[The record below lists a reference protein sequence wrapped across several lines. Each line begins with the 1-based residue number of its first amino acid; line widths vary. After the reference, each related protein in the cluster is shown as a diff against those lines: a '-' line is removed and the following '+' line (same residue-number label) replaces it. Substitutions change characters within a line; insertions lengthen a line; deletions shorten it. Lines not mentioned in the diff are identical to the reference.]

1 MVPFVSVS
9 LSQSDRYYDLG
20 TYHRQVDTPS
30 AQAQTWVD
38 RGLVWAYAFNH
49 DEAIRCFERAL
60 ELDPDLAIARWGIAY
75 SVGPN
80 YNKAWEAFDPV
91 DLAASLARARME
103 LGLATTGRASAV
115 ERAMI
120 EALKGRFPTDDPDDI
135 DALHAG
141 HVSYADA
148 MATLAEVYPDD
159 VDVQALAADAL
170 VNVTAWALWDTR
182 TGEPAPGSR
191 VLEAKRILDDAL
203 AVAAGREH
211 PGVLHLYLHTMEM
224 SATPQDALPAADL
237 LRGLVPDAGHLQHMA
252 SHIDVLCGDYR
263 NSVVSNLTAVQA
275 DRLFVEREGPLNFY
289 SLYRAHNLHFVVYSA
304 MFEGNSAIAL
314 RAADELAE
322 QLTPELLAIESP
334 PMADWLE
341 AFVPLRIHVLVRFG
355 RWDELISQPV
365 PDDVDLYC
373 TTAATIHYG
382 RGVAHAAKGQI
393 AQAHAEREAFTAAY
407 GRIPE
412 SRYLFNNT
420 ARDILAVAAEMLDG
434 EIAYRKA
441 EVDDAFAHLRRAIEL
456 DDALPYD
463 EPWGWMQPTRHAYG
477 ALLLE
482 QGLVEQAAAVYAA
495 VSGSIPPSAGRASTP
510 ATCGACTAI
519 TNACNGWAA
528 RRRRASSAS
537 SWRWRWRVRT
547 CPSPHPAHAG
557 SRSSSH
563 VIDRQVGASCSS
575 IGLPSESVICTCLPP
590 GPTMTSLRTVTPPV
604 RKRSTSA
611 SRSST

>member
-1 MVPFVSVS
+1 MSVSVEH
-9 LSQSDRYYDLG
+9 YYDLG
-20 TYHRQVDTPS
+20 AYHRPVDTPS
-30 AQAQTWVD
+30 PQAQIWVD

-103 LGLATTGRASAV
+103 LGLARNGRASTV
-115 ERAMI
+115 EAGLI
-120 EALKGRFPTDDPDDI
+120 EALQARFPTDDPEDP
-135 DALHAG
+135 DALQAG
-141 HVSYADA
+141 HARYADA
-148 MATLAEVYPDD
+148 MARLAEAYPADI
-159 VDVQALAADAL
+159 DVQALAADAL
-170 VNVTAWALWDTR
+170 VNVTAWALWDTG

-191 VLEAKRILDDAL
+191 VVEAKRILDDAL
-203 AVAAGREH
+203 ATPEGREH
-211 PGVLHLYLHTMEM
+211 PLVLHLYLHTMEM

-263 NSVVSNLTAVQA
+263 NSVVSNLAAVQA

-304 MFEGNSAIAL
+304 MFEGNSAIAM
-314 RAADELAE
+314 RAADELAG
-322 QLTPELLAIESP
+322 QLSPELLAIESP

-365 PDDVDLYC
+365 PDDVELYC

-382 RGVAHAAKGQI
+382 RGVAHAAKGQLP
-393 AQAHAEREAFTAAY
+393 QAHAEREAFATAY
-407 GRIPE
+407 DRIPE

-420 ARDILAVAAEMLDG
+420 ARDILAIASEMLDG
-434 EIAYRKA
+434 EIAYR
-441 EVDDAFAHLRRAIEL
+441 EGQFEDAFAHLRRAIEL

-482 QGLVEQAAAVYAA
+482 QGRVEEAAEVYAA
-495 VSGSIPPSAGRASTP
+495 DLGLDPTLSRPCQHPGNVWSLHGYHECLQRLSRTAEAGIIGQQLALAMARADVP
-510 ATCGACTAI
+510 IA
-519 TNACNGWAA
+519 
-528 RRRRASSAS
+528 
-537 SWRWRWRVRT
+537 
-547 CPSPHPAHAG
+547 
-557 SRSSSH
+557 
-563 VIDRQVGASCSS
+563 ASCACRLEV
-575 IGLPSESVICTCLPP
+575 G
-590 GPTMTSLRTVTPPV
+590 
-604 RKRSTSA
+604 
-611 SRSST
+611 